1 MGGKRK
7 RTRQYV
13 YLCFACLIMFA
24 GASCAQLRAA
34 FPPEQGRCAPL
45 QHVQKSIGRGDFEGA
60 VRKSQ
65 DDLSAGNQCADVA
78 LFDLGLVY
86 CHYANPKKD
95 YKKSLGYFSRL
106 VKEYPGSSLAEEAKI
121 WVNVLETMEKTKRV
135 DIELDEMKKG
145 MTK

>member
-24 GASCAQLRAA
+24 GASCAQFRAA
-34 FPPEQGRCAPL
+34 FLPEQDRCTPL
-45 QHVQKSIGRGDFEGA
+45 QHVQTRIGRGDFEGA

-65 DDLSAGNQCADVA
+65 DALSSGSQCADAA

-86 CHYANPKKD
+86 AHYANPKKD
-95 YKKSLGYFSRL
+95 YKKSLDNFSRL
-106 VKEYPGSSLAEEAKI
+106 VREYPRSPLVEEAKI
-121 WVNVLETMEKTKRV
+121 WVSVLETMEKTKRV

-145 MTK
+145 MAK